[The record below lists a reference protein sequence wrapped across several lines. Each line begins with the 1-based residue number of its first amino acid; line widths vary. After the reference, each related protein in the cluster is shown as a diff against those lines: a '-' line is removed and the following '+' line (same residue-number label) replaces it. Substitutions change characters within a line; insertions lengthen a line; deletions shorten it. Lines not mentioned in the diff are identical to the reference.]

1 MATPLA
7 SRAAAY
13 EWQSIAPADAG
24 FAPDLE
30 ARLDKLIADKR
41 AWNLHGLVVLRNDR
55 LVLERYFEGEDNA
68 RGIGPIGQV
77 ASSPTRMHDL
87 RSCSKSIVG
96 LLYGI
101 ALQQGKVPPPEA
113 PLFSA
118 FPEYADLAGKDGRDR
133 LTIQHV
139 LTMTMGTDW
148 DESSLPYSDPRNSE
162 IAMDNAPDRYRYI
175 LERRVVDTPGAHW
188 TYCGGA
194 TALLARI
201 IAKGTGKTLHEFA
214 RENLFDPLGMGA
226 DRMGDGARR
235 RTFRRLGRAHVG
247 ARSGAHRHDDAAR
260 RQGRRPCCRSRR
272 LGHALHHRLPSAPTR
287 FAATAINGSCSTSPS
302 ASRKAGRS
310 DGWSA
315 CGWLR
320 ARAASGCS
328 SSRRSNSSLPSPPA
342 TTAPRTSGFRR
353 PGSCARSCWRA
364 SFERPRS
371 AQLHVAWTATKT
383 RKDLPAFPILRA
395 TVIPARGASAGIQ
408 HARAAVAA
416 GSPIASARGP
426 RLRG

>member
-24 FAPDLE
+24 FAPDIE
-30 ARLDKLIADKR
+30 ARLDKLIAEKR

-55 LVLERYFEGEDNA
+55 LVLERYFEAEDNA
-68 RGIGPIGQV
+68 RGRPLGKV
-77 ASSPTRMHDL
+77 AFKPETQHDL

-118 FPEYADLAGKDGRDR
+118 FPEYADLAGKEGRDR

-175 LERRVVDTPGAHW
+175 LERRVVDTPGARW

-201 IAKGTGKTLHEFA
+201 IAKGTGQTLHAFA

-226 DRMGDGARR
+226 TEWA
-235 RTFRRLGRAHVG
+235 
-247 ARSGAHRHDDAAR
+247 
-260 RQGRRPCCRSRR
+260 
-272 LGHALHHRLPSAPTR
+272 
-287 FAATAINGSCSTSPS
+287 
-302 ASRKAGRS
+302 AGR
-310 DGWSA
+310 DGEPI
-315 CGWLR
+315 
-320 ARAASGCS
+320 AASGARMSVRDLARVGIMMLHGGKVGDRAVVPADWVARCTTPAIS
-328 SSRRSNSSLPSPPA
+328 ADEVRRYGYQWFVLDIAFGKPKGWAVGRLERMWMAQGEGGQRLFIVPALQLVIAITAGNYGTEDQWMPP
-342 TTAPRTSGFRR
+342 TRVLREVVL
-353 PGSCARSCWRA
+353 A
-364 SFERPRS
+364 S
-371 AQLHVAWTATKT
+371 V
-383 RKDLPAFPILRA
+383 
-395 TVIPARGASAGIQ
+395 V
-408 HARAAVAA
+408 
-416 GSPIASARGP
+416 
-426 RLRG
+426 